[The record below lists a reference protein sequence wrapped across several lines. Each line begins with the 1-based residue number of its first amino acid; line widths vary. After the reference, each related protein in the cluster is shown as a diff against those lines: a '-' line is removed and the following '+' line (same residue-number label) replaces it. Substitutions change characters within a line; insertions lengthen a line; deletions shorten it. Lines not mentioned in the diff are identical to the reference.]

1 MATKTQV
8 NDFINKLSKLAIA
21 ECNKRTKKVLPSI
34 CIAQAAIETGW
45 GTSKLMTKAN
55 AYFGIKATSSWK
67 GKVFNSATSE
77 CYDGKTY
84 TNITACFRAYD
95 SVAESVADYYDLITG
110 LSRYAGAVNE
120 TNVEKCITAIKNG
133 GYATSPTYIKNVM
146 SIVND
151 YNLTQYDSCMIL
163 DNNGTSNN
171 STTTPTNTTPTPTN
185 TTPTGTTYTV
195 VAGDNLTK
203 IAKKFGTTVDAIY
216 QLNKG
221 IIGNNKNLIY
231 PGQVFQI
238 PTGNKTKTI
247 TANKGLVLRS
257 EARKESTYLAAYP
270 KGTKVTVTA
279 ENVSNADGYNWDAV
293 IVNGKSG
300 YMANAYLS

>member
-8 NDFINKLSKLAIA
+8 NNFINQLSKLAIA

-67 GKVFNSATSE
+67 GKVFNSKTAE

-84 TNITACFRAYD
+84 TNITACFRAYN
-95 SVAESVADYYDLITG
+95 SVEESVSDYYDLITG

-120 TNVEKCITAIKNG
+120 TDAEKCITAIKNG
-133 GYATSPTYIKNVM
+133 GYATSPTYIQNVM
-146 SIVND
+146 SIVNG
-151 YNLTQYDSCMIL
+151 YNLRQYDTCM
-163 DNNGTSNN
+163 TSNN
-171 STTTPTNTTPTPTN
+171 NGNSNSTPSVPANN
-185 TTPTGTTYTV
+185 VSASTTYTV
-195 VAGDNLTK
+195 VSGDNLTK
-203 IAKKFGTTVDAIY
+203 IARKFGTTVDAIY
-216 QLNKG
+216 ELNKG
-221 IIGNNKNLIY
+221 VIGNNKNLIY
-231 PGQVFQI
+231 PGQVFKI
-238 PTGNKTKTI
+238 PTGNKTKTV
-247 TANKGLVLRS
+247 TANSGLVLRS
-257 EARKESTYLAAYP
+257 EARKGSKYIAAYP

-279 ENVSNADGYNWDAV
+279 ENVGTSDGYNWDAV

-300 YMANAYLS
+300 YMANAYLD

>member
-8 NDFINKLSKLAIA
+8 NNFIKKLSVLAIA

-34 CIAQAAIETGW
+34 CIAQAALETGW
-45 GTSKLMTKAN
+45 GTSSLMTKAN

-67 GKVFNSATSE
+67 GKVFNSKTSE
-77 CYDGKTY
+77 CYDGSTY

-120 TNVEKCITAIKNG
+120 TNAEKCITAIKNG

-146 SIVND
+146 SIVNQ
-151 YNLTQYDSCMIL
+151 YNLTQYDSCMTG
-163 DNNGTSNN
+163 DSKPTTNETKPVNN
-171 STTTPTNTTPTPTN
+171 STE
-185 TTPTGTTYTV
+185 TTYTV

-216 QLNKG
+216 ELNKG
-221 IIGNNKNLIY
+221 IIGSNKNLIK

-238 PTGNKTKTI
+238 PTANTKTKTV
-247 TANKGLVLRS
+247 TANNGLVLRS
-257 EARKESTYLAAYP
+257 EARKGSKYLAAYP
-270 KGTKVTVTA
+270 KGTKVTITA
-279 ENVSNADGYNWDAV
+279 ENVGNADGFNWDAV

-300 YMANAYLS
+300 YMANLYLK

>member
-1 MATKTQV
+1 MATATQV
-8 NDFINKLSKLAIA
+8 KKFIKNLAPLAIA
-21 ECNKRTKKVLPSI
+21 ECNKRSKKVLPSI
-34 CIAQAAIETGW
+34 CIAQAALETGW
-45 GTSKLMTKAN
+45 GTSSLMTKAN

-67 GKVFNSATSE
+67 GKVFNAKTSE
-77 CYDGKTY
+77 CYDGSTY

-120 TNVEKCITAIKNG
+120 TNAEKSITAIKNG

-146 SIVND
+146 SIVNQ
-151 YNLTQYDSCMIL
+151 YNLTQYDSCMTG
-163 DNNGTSNN
+163 DSKPTTNKTKPANN
-171 STTTPTNTTPTPTN
+171 STE
-185 TTPTGTTYTV
+185 TTYTV

-216 QLNKG
+216 ELNKG
-221 IIGNNKNLIY
+221 IIGSNKNLIK

-238 PTGNKTKTI
+238 PTANTKTKTV
-247 TANKGLVLRS
+247 TANNGLVLRS
-257 EARKESTYLAAYP
+257 EARKGSKYLAAYP
-270 KGTKVTVTA
+270 KGTKVTITA
-279 ENVSNADGYNWDAV
+279 ENVGNADGYNWDAV

-300 YMANAYLS
+300 YMANSYLK

>member
-8 NDFINKLSKLAIA
+8 NNFIKKLSALAIA

-34 CIAQAAIETGW
+34 CIAQAALETGW
-45 GTSKLMTKAN
+45 GTSALMTKAN

-67 GKVFNSATSE
+67 GKVFNAKTSE
-77 CYDGKTY
+77 CYDGSTY

-120 TNVEKCITAIKNG
+120 TNAEKSITAIKNG

-146 SIVND
+146 SIVNQ
-151 YNLTQYDSCMIL
+151 YNLTQYDSCMTGDSKPIT
-163 DNNGTSNN
+163 NETK
-171 STTTPTNTTPTPTN
+171 PTNN
-185 TTPTGTTYTV
+185 VTGTTYTV

-203 IAKKFGTTVDAIY
+203 IAKMYGTTVDALY
-216 QLNKG
+216 ELNKG
-221 IIGNNKNLIY
+221 IIGSNKNLIK

-238 PTGNKTKTI
+238 PTANTKTKTV
-247 TANKGLVLRS
+247 TANNGLVLRS
-257 EARKESTYLAAYP
+257 EARKGSKYLAAYP
-270 KGTKVTVTA
+270 KGTKVTITA
-279 ENVSNADGYNWDAV
+279 ENVGNADGFNWDAV

-300 YMANAYLS
+300 YMANSYLK

>member
-8 NDFINKLSKLAIA
+8 NNFIKKLSALAIA

-34 CIAQAAIETGW
+34 CIAQAALETGW
-45 GTSKLMTKAN
+45 GTSALMTKAN

-67 GKVFNSATSE
+67 GKVFNAKTSE
-77 CYDGKTY
+77 CYDGSTY

-120 TNVEKCITAIKNG
+120 TNAEKSITAIKNG

-146 SIVND
+146 SIVNQ
-151 YNLTQYDSCMIL
+151 YNLTQYDSCMTG
-163 DNNGTSNN
+163 DSKPTTNKTKPANN
-171 STTTPTNTTPTPTN
+171 STE
-185 TTPTGTTYTV
+185 TTYTV

-216 QLNKG
+216 ELNKG
-221 IIGNNKNLIY
+221 IIGSNKNLIK

-238 PTGNKTKTI
+238 PTANTKTKTV
-247 TANKGLVLRS
+247 TANNGLVLRS
-257 EARKESTYLAAYP
+257 EARKGSKYLAAYP
-270 KGTKVTVTA
+270 KGTKVTITA
-279 ENVSNADGYNWDAV
+279 ENVGNADGYNWDAV

-300 YMANAYLS
+300 YMANSYLK